1 MSEPRILAFSGSARH
16 ESYNQRLVE
25 FAAGIVRDN
34 GGDVTVVN
42 LRDYPMP
49 LMNQDLER
57 EQGLPEHAVRF
68 KALLAEHDA
77 LLISSPEYN
86 SSITPLLKNAID
98 WASRRVGDEP
108 PLVAYKGKV
117 TGLLS
122 ASPGRLGGMRSLA
135 HFRAVM
141 SNLGTFVIPA
151 QASVGSAADAFDED
165 GRLVRNSDAE
175 RVERVVYE
183 LLRVTKSLAATS

>member
-1 MSEPRILAFSGSARH
+1 MSGPRLLAFSGSARLA
-16 ESYNQRLVE
+16 SFNQRLVD
-25 FAAGIVRDN
+25 FAAGRAREHGAN
-34 GGDVTVVN
+34 VTVIN
-42 LRDYPMP
+42 LRDFPMP

-57 EQGLPEHAVRF
+57 EQGLPEHALRF
-68 KALLAEHDA
+68 KALLIEHDA

-135 HFRAVM
+135 HVRSIM
-141 SNLGTFVIPA
+141 SNLGCFVVPA
-151 QASVGSAADAFDED
+151 QASISGAGDAFDDQEQ
-165 GRLVRNSDAE
+165 LVRDGDVE
-175 RVERVVYE
+175 RVEGVVSE
-183 LLRVTKSLAATS
+183 LLRVATRLSENS